1 MVCTLNCGF
10 LSKGFP
16 ASDKS
21 LHTFFTNLKPEETA
35 LSMQAFLTSL
45 FLELESVIRREGL
58 DVSTGLAPW
67 LRHSMTDNQTF
78 SQNKWRQAF
87 YETVVRKAAVSALVF
102 YPLRLNSPTH
112 AETDACKTLD
122 G

>member
-1 MVCTLNCGF
+1 
-10 LSKGFP
+10 
-16 ASDKS
+16 
-21 LHTFFTNLKPEETA
+21 
-35 LSMQAFLTSL
+35 MQAFLTSL
-45 FLELESVIRREGL
+45 FLELEWVIRREEL

-78 SQNKWRQAF
+78 FSQNKWRQEF
-87 YETVVRKAAVSALVF
+87 YEKVVRNADVSALVF
-102 YPLRLNSPTH
+102 YLMNSPTH